1 MVRVAGDLCLV
12 LQHINSYNK
21 VPRRQVDRELVG
33 VKVNR
38 GLINRSIEELDK
50 LGAMV
55 SLMGR
60 VIID

>member
-1 MVRVAGDLCLV
+1 MVRVAGDLCV
-12 LQHINSYNK
+12 VFQHINSYNK
-21 VPRRQVDRELVG
+21 VPSKHVHHELVG

-55 SLMGR
+55 SLMFR
-60 VIID
+60 IIIN